1 MTDLAKLILASA
13 VAGALALGGCG
24 SDSDSPHGDHDHSDH
39 DHADHADHDH
49 AEDGHDDHDHAEDGH
64 EEPGSE
70 RELGDVT
77 IAGTSFSVKMG
88 GELAPSAVMHLHI
101 ERNEGPEPAAIRV
114 WIGDESAVGSLKGKA
129 SGGGEGAYH
138 ADAEA
143 PAELSPDAALWIE
156 VESVDGERSVGSL
169 ALGA

>member
-13 VAGALALGGCG
+13 VAGAFALGGCG
-24 SDSDSPHGDHDHSDH
+24 NESGTTEAAPDVGDETQSPNDHEGHDHDEGEH
-39 DHADHADHDH
+39 DAHAA
-49 AEDGHDDHDHAEDGH
+49 
-64 EEPGSE
+64 E
-70 RELGDVT
+70 RELGEV
-77 IAGTSFSVKMG
+77 IISGTTFRVRMG
-88 GELAPSAVMHLHI
+88 GELEPTATLHLDI
-101 ERNEGPEPAAIRV
+101 QVVEGPEPAAIRV

-156 VESVDGERSVGSL
+156 VESVDGERSVGSV